1 MKSGRIV
8 EKIDTRVLLSSLWV
22 VVMINMLKADIL
34 SLYIPGTA
42 DEVAQFAGA
51 TPIPQLMFGAAVIME
66 LAIVM
71 IVLVH
76 VLPYRINQWA
86 NILVAVLM
94 IAFVIGG
101 GSTYPHYIFIAT
113 VEVIGLLLIIGIAWR
128 WRVALAS

>member
-1 MKSGRIV
+1 MTGAKLL
-8 EKIDTRVLLSSLWV
+8 EKIDTRFLLSSLWI

-34 SLYIPGTA
+34 SLYIPGAA

-51 TPIPQLMFGAAVIME
+51 TPIPQLMLGAAVIME
-66 LAIVM
+66 IAIVM
-71 IVLVH
+71 IALVL
-76 VLPYRINQWA
+76 VLPYRVNRWV
-86 NILVAVLM
+86 NILVAVLI

-128 WRVALAS
+128 WRAAPAI